1 MRNKFQTIEPF
12 VDPFHA
18 DVLFLYPLKTSDLC
32 FFFTFSGSIEMTV
45 RLKRVKEF
53 LHLKSET
60 VILSLSGS
68 LYFELLSLLRYV
80 IVR

>member
-1 MRNKFQTIEPF
+1 
-12 VDPFHA
+12 
-18 DVLFLYPLKTSDLC
+18 
-32 FFFTFSGSIEMTV
+32 MTV

-68 LYFELLSLLRYV
+68 LYFELLTLLRYV